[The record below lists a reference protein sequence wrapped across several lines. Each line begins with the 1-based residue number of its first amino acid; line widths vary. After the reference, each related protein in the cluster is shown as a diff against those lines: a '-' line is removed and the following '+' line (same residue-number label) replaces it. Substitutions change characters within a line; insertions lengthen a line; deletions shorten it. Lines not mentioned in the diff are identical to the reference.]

1 MLNTQSMLQSRGTVA
16 LFATSHVLDFPADFH
31 LADQVYSQP
40 L

>member
-16 LFATSHVLDFPADFH
+16 FVTSHVLNSPADFH
-31 LADQVYSQP
+31 LADQAYSQP